1 MLIARS
7 LFGSPIS
14 GHALISSDL
23 SSSANRSNQH
33 IVFAGDSTTEPN
45 FSAKWDAVA
54 AFFRS
59 DAQDLTAGIGTLTL
73 YDDSTATWAAFGD
86 TAGARTPVGE
96 GFVWIESDSPDMGA
110 CFNIPASVA
119 ASGTALGFAVPV
131 EVEASSYI
139 GSKDVAPATFGGVFS
154 GQVFEP
160 SANMA
165 IDGETCFGLS
175 ERIAQVFTVDSY
187 GRPSSKRPSVVF
199 VLIGINDVN
208 YIAGGG
214 LDYDMDDVKG
224 WVTDIKNSIVANGAI
239 AVFGNLVKESPTAGE
254 IALIAEFNGHLD
266 TLAAASPSRIKVA
279 DFHTACNGVA
289 SAMDGSHFTGKGA
302 KLAGQ
307 ELADILI
314 DLAGSAG
321 RSNFRY
327 NSGFVVNGNMAG
339 EDGFLYGGLTG
350 VSAVNALIDTATGSG
365 VASKEAV
372 AGEHDWQ
379 VFTLTGMS
387 NGDTLAVFLDLDG
400 AAVGDTIYSE
410 VEIQI
415 TGDGVL
421 GASSSITAN
430 NFDASVSETVYS
442 CFSNFSESSP
452 GASGIYRTNP
462 YRLNDWYSIGAAGV
476 IVFVAAGDHVVK
488 VRNFGAAIYS

>member
-1 MLIARS
+1 ML
-7 LFGSPIS
+7 
-14 GHALISSDL
+14 SSDL
-23 SSSANRSNQH
+23 SSSADRSNQY

-96 GFVWIESDSPDMGA
+96 GFVWLESGSPDKGA
-110 CFNIPASVA
+110 CFNIPASLA
-119 ASGTALGFAVPV
+119 AAGTELGFDAPV

-139 GSKDVAPATFGGVFS
+139 GSKDVAPATFGGIFS
-154 GQVFEP
+154 GQVFTP
-160 SANMA
+160 SANLA
-165 IDGETCFGLS
+165 VDGETAFGLS
-175 ERIAQVFTVDSY
+175 QRIGQVSTVDSY
-187 GRPSSKRPSVVF
+187 GRPTTKRPRVVV
-199 VLIGINDVN
+199 VLIGVNDIT
-208 YIAGGG
+208 YLAAGG

-224 WVTDIKNSIVANGAI
+224 WVTDIKDSIVADGAI
-239 AVFGNLVKESPTAGE
+239 AALCTVVMADPNPTE
-254 IALIAEFNGHLD
+254 IALTTEFNAHLA
-266 TLAAASPSRIKVA
+266 TLAAANPSRIKVA

-339 EDGFLYGGLTG
+339 EDGFLGGGLTG

-387 NGDTLAVFLDLDG
+387 NGDTLAVLLDLDG

-421 GASSSITAN
+421 GASSSIAAN
-430 NFDASVSETVYS
+430 NFDASVSETVFS

-476 IVFVAAGDHVVK
+476 IVFFAAGDHVVK